1 MHQTSFWGAQN
12 IVHENNGC
20 VALLSKGTNWKFTF
34 PWWEINWYV
43 VQTGK
48 TNFRY
53 TIWIMCSEKSIIRW
67 TFSFVVHA
75 WGSKIPNKANKKL
88 CTRMSNSFCPR
99 LPSCGLVLVVF
110 IVMNTYTLTESRSL
124 ETLWEFVGFL
134 VTKKILNMELN
145 MTSIVLMKIAY
156 TRHS

>member
-1 MHQTSFWGAQN
+1 
-12 IVHENNGC
+12 
-20 VALLSKGTNWKFTF
+20 
-34 PWWEINWYV
+34 
-43 VQTGK
+43 
-48 TNFRY
+48 
-53 TIWIMCSEKSIIRW
+53 
-67 TFSFVVHA
+67 
-75 WGSKIPNKANKKL
+75 
-88 CTRMSNSFCPR
+88 MSNSFCPR